1 MSQLPSLR
9 MSLSLWSALVL
20 GAVLS
25 SGCEGAVEPDPSASE
40 CVQAEG
46 CDVGEVCVAGTCTAA
61 PECLAIDDWPFCRDA
76 LNELQP
82 DLGRTAVCQPDTE
95 DSLVAHCRVACE
107 VDADCA
113 SDSLC
118 TDFGSCVAG
127 LKRAPPGL
135 TPGTHARLLAGVGEA
150 VLDVPLTTS
159 LGGLSSRA
167 GSGDGAWADGMDAA
181 VGRLEGLFAKAVS
194 LDAGDGRLLLIR
206 LPIIFPT
213 GAMTEAIAARLQE
226 ATGEDWRDAL
236 TVTGTHTHSGP
247 ARFLP
252 LLGDSEAVLGPFG
265 IGTFRQEIFD
275 RVVASSVTAALAA
288 IEAQQPARLGWT
300 IVESFD
306 TDDAIAQDR
315 RSESPQFDDNR
326 ALVLRVDDDAGAPLF
341 VLTGFGVHPTDN
353 GSNWATNEI
362 CGGVER
368 ALEAALFPI
377 ANRVVPVLFVN
388 GAGGSMSPAAGG
400 RGFAVP
406 HGADYTG
413 AVFAQRVLPALLAL
427 TTTADVPVKA
437 RAHRFAITTRSIG
450 YEPGEWFNPG
460 APPFGGEVTYGG
472 LNCFRGV
479 ADDGEVPFSAHLDR
493 PEMSCGISFHTF
505 LFNHPP
511 SVFQRTQVN
520 AIDVA
525 GLAMLTLPGELTM
538 ELQWGIAAEL
548 QRSAGIDPLS
558 FFSLGYSNDHLM
570 YLLPTSL
577 DEDAPPWP
585 GYDGPAPST
594 FPPFA
599 FSPMRGG
606 FEADT
611 SIFGDRFGDTVIAE
625 SMLAWQRLQ
634 DATPSSA
641 EIAPPV
647 YSTDIKAPIAV
658 LDTPADR
665 TGVVLAA
672 MPATVARRTPVSFSF
687 VGGDVAVE
695 GQGPRVTVVD
705 ARGSPVLLPSGRPF
719 STEHAVF
726 PLRVERISGEWHW
739 TATLEVPTSFAAGS
753 YALLVEG
760 RVQRDGAVVPWS
772 LTSSSFT
779 VTPGALTVSA
789 QRDGPDLVV
798 RVGLTTDVP
807 TLENERITGRLLLVD
822 HRVPSGRLAPLAS
835 GTLLPAGV
843 VVRPAL
849 GGPDLVGGSV
859 DEVVI
864 DGDPATV
871 VRVANVGDGAVTV
884 SVTDAFGNVGSVDV
898 DAVVIP

>member
-1 MSQLPSLR
+1 MCV
-9 MSLSLWSALVL
+9 AAGTLVPVV
-20 GAVLS
+20 A
-25 SGCEGAVEPDPSASE
+25 GCEGRVTPEPFISE

-46 CDVGEVCVAGTCTAA
+46 CDVGEVCVAGTCTTS

-76 LNELQP
+76 LNGLQAG
-82 DLGRTAVCQPDTE
+82 LGRTAVCQPDGV

-107 VDADCA
+107 TDVDCT

-118 TDFGSCVAG
+118 TDFGTCVPG

-135 TPGTHARLLAGVGEA
+135 SAGTHARLLAGAGEA
-150 VLDVPLTTS
+150 LLDVPLTTS

-167 GSGDGAWADGMDAA
+167 GSGDGQWADGMDAA
-181 VGRLEGLFAKAVS
+181 VGRLDGLFAKAVS
-194 LDAGDGRLLLIR
+194 LDAGDGRVLLIR

-213 GAMTEAIAARLQE
+213 GAMTEAIAARLE
-226 ATGEDWRDAL
+226 EVTGEDWRDAL

-252 LLGDSEAVLGPFG
+252 LLGESEAVLGPFG

-275 RVVASSVTAALAA
+275 RVVASSVQAALAA
-288 IEAQQPARLGWT
+288 IEAQEPARLGWT

-306 TDDAIAQDR
+306 TDDAIAGDR

-326 ALVLRVDDDAGAPLF
+326 ALLLRVDDDAGAPLF

-400 RGFAVP
+400 HGFAVP

-413 AVFAQRVLPALLAL
+413 AVFAERVMPALLAL

-437 RAHRFAITTRSIG
+437 RAHRFAVTTESIG

-460 APPFGGEVTYGG
+460 EPPFGGEVTYGG

-479 ADDGEVPFSAHLDR
+479 EDDGDVPFSAHLDR

-520 AIDVA
+520 AIDVD

-558 FFSLGYSNDHLM
+558 FFPLGYSNDHLM

-577 DEDAPPWP
+577 NEDAPPWP
-585 GYDGPAPST
+585 GYDGPAPSS

-611 SIFGDRFGDTVIAE
+611 SIFGDRFGDTVVKE

-634 DATPSSA
+634 DGTPSSA
-641 EIAPPV
+641 EAAPPV
-647 YSTDIKAPIAV
+647 YSTDVKAPIAV
-658 LDTPADR
+658 DDTPADR
-665 TGVVLAA
+665 AGFVLEAL
-672 MPATVARRTPVSFSF
+672 PATVPRRTPVSLSF
-687 VGGDVAVE
+687 IGGDVAVE
-695 GQGPRVTVVD
+695 GQGPRVTLVD
-705 ARGSPVLLPSGRPF
+705 ATGEPVLLPSGRPF

-726 PLRVERISGEWHW
+726 PLRVERLSAEWHW
-739 TATLEVPTSFAAGS
+739 TATLELPSSFPAGT
-753 YALLVEG
+753 YALQVEG
-760 RVQRDGAVVPWS
+760 KAQRAGAVVPWS
-772 LTSSSFT
+772 MTSSSFT
-779 VTPGALTVSA
+779 VAPATLTVSA
-789 QRDGPDLVV
+789 ERDGADLVV
-798 RVGLTTDVP
+798 RVGFATDVP
-807 TLENERITGRLLLVD
+807 TLENERVTGRLLLVD
-822 HRVPSGRLAPLAS
+822 HRVPSGRLAPLPGGS
-835 GTLLPAGV
+835 LLPAGV
-843 VVRPAL
+843 VVRPVA
-849 GGPDLVGGSV
+849 GGADVVGVSV

-864 DGDPATV
+864 GADPATV
-871 VRVANVGDGAVTV
+871 VRVPAIGDGAVTV
-884 SVTDAFGNVGSVDV
+884 EVTDIVGNVGSVAV
-898 DAVVIP
+898 DAVVVP